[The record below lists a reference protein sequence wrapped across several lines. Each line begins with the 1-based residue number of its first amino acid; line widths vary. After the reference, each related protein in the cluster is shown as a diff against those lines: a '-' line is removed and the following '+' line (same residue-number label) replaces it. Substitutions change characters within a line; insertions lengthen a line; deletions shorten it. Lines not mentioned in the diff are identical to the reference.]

1 LTVTAIRLKLFLKS
15 HTTLETSL
23 STNLFS
29 MGDASTPSKDA
40 LLKEL
45 KTLVSPDEILTSDS
59 PVWKTNTET
68 WSAAHYL
75 NPKLVLRPTSVESLS
90 RIVAFVGKTDL
101 DFKVRSQGY
110 GNASAKD
117 VLISLTAFDQFE
129 WDEKNKVVTLGPGM
143 PWAKYYDEMPK
154 VAPGWTSRYTQSL
167 EYFLS

>member
-1 LTVTAIRLKLFLKS
+1 
-15 HTTLETSL
+15 
-23 STNLFS
+23 